1 MDFYEMIKKVSNG
14 EYCWRQIWGANSEH
28 VGLYQLEAPST
39 GAEER
44 LALYKS
50 ESDTWFPWTVSRS
63 DLDASDWRMVEK
75 KLAGSLRV
83 AASPVP
89 GKTTVQ

>member
-1 MDFYEMIKKVSNG
+1 MDFYKMIFMVSKG
-14 EYCWRQIWGANSEH
+14 SYCFREIWGQHASH
-28 VGLYQLEAPST
+28 VGLYQLET

-50 ESDTWFPWTVSRS
+50 ESDTWSPWTVSRS
-63 DLDASDWRMVEK
+63 DLDAGDWRVVEK
-75 KLAGSLRV
+75 KPTGSLRV

>member
-1 MDFYEMIKKVSNG
+1 MDFYKMILMVSKG
-14 EYCWRQIWGANSEH
+14 SYCFREIWGQSSHH

-63 DLDASDWRMVEK
+63 DLDASDWRIVEK
-75 KLAGSLRV
+75 KPAGSLRV